1 MYSAGADELARLK
14 EEKRKLKEDNKKQ
27 ERDAKRHKKEAKK
40 RAKEIADQEARLAD
54 EDTSSMPIIFTT
66 LIIVLVWI
74 GILCALIKLDVGGFG
89 SNVLRPVLKD
99 VPVLKAILPEVEE
112 PLYDENGELIEDM
125 DAAGYD
131 SLKDAVKQIQE
142 LEQAIEEYQI
152 EITEKDERIE
162 AMEAEIN
169 RLSTFEDKQVEFER
183 IKTEF
188 FNEVVYADKGP
199 GVEEYQKFY
208 EAMDPATAEVL
219 YKQVVAQ
226 IEEDEEIQRYAQA
239 YAEMKPKEAA
249 GIFEAMTDDL
259 DLAARILGE
268 MEPDA
273 RGDILGKMN
282 PEVAAKITKIMEPD
296 T

>member
-14 EEKRKLKEDNKKQ
+14 EEKRKLKEDNRKQ

-99 VPVLKAILPEVEE
+99 VPVLNAILPEVEE

>member
-1 MYSAGADELARLK
+1 LYSAGADELARLK